1 MSPFFESTKK
11 RMPHFFSEVDVLEY
25 VPHARSKS
33 INYLFE
39 NSRNFVVNPE
49 SNYMSSI
56 ENNSFTVVM
65 SVNYFQYTPNYL
77 EQLKEM
83 HRVSSKFVMFS
94 CAAAGRHIKNPPTY
108 YKNLVMSDFYNHL
121 DLDAM
126 FETYKFDVDYE
137 RSDLYFW
144 AIKRSEV

>member
-1 MSPFFESTKK
+1 
-11 RMPHFFSEVDVLEY
+11 
-25 VPHARSKS
+25 
-33 INYLFE
+33 
-39 NSRNFVVNPE
+39 
-49 SNYMSSI
+49 MSSI